1 MRISDWSS
9 DVCSSDLLDAG
20 GKQSFEDIEQDLL
33 HGDGERQHPVEEGA
47 DAGQVITQTAIV
59 VGKFEAGH
67 IFEGAA
73 RAALPL
79 ATRDQP
85 VELNERV
92 PTIKGFD
99 LVIRSEHVLPACLP
113 LPQGQRLPRIK
124 TSAERRNDCTLHLTV
139 AAKA

>member
-67 IFEGAA
+67 IFEGAE
-73 RAALPL
+73 RAAFPL
-79 ATRDQP
+79 ATRAQP
-85 VELNERV
+85 VELNERG
-92 PTIKGFD
+92 P
-99 LVIRSEHVLPACLP
+99 
-113 LPQGQRLPRIK
+113 RLPRYEIELGK
-124 TSAERRNDCTLHLTV
+124 ASCRESGWRAGTLSVVGGT
-139 AAKA
+139 